1 MNGMRPISAA
11 RLAIEA
17 EGHRHLVNRGWLRFL
32 HLENMPSLFTLLG
45 YCLKLTLLDVSGR
58 KNALDVQVERVDIA
72 LPGLPKG
79 FEGVKI
85 LFVSDLHIDG
95 QERLAEKLIGLIEAL
110 TYDYCLL
117 GGDYT
122 FRSDRESEVATSRMV
137 KIAAYLAGRTEV
149 YGILGNHDHYAMGEC
164 LNQCGVQMLINSSVC
179 LRRGGDIVHLVG
191 LDDWHYYHADDLAL
205 AEQEVPSDACRV
217 MLCHSPER
225 YNLVAK
231 AGYALYLAGH
241 THGGQICLPN
251 GYAPATCATIPRS
264 LVRGAWQWDDMQG
277 YTSRGCGTSG
287 LPFRFFCPPEI
298 TLITLRCEAGA
309 GEATSD

>member
-1 MNGMRPISAA
+1 MNGMRPIGAT
-11 RLAIEA
+11 RLAIEG
-17 EGHRHLVNRGWLRFL
+17 EGHPHLVKRGWLRFL
-32 HLENMPSLFTLLG
+32 HIENMPPLVAFLG
-45 YCLKLTLLDVSGR
+45 YCLKLMLLDVPGR
-58 KNALDVQVERVDIA
+58 KNALDVQVERVEIS
-72 LPGLPKG
+72 LPGLPEG
-79 FEGVKI
+79 FDGVRL

-110 TYDYCLL
+110 IYDYCLL

-137 KIAAYLAGRTEV
+137 KIATYLAGRTEV

-164 LNQCGVQMLINSSVC
+164 LNQCGVKMLINSNVFLES
-179 LRRGGDIVHLVG
+179 GGDSLYLVG
-191 LDDWHYYHADDLAL
+191 LDDWHYYHADDLEL
-205 AEQEVPSDACRV
+205 AQQDIPPDAFRV

-225 YNLVAK
+225 YERVAHG
-231 AGYALYLAGH
+231 GYALYLTGH

-251 GYAPATCATIPRS
+251 GFAPATCATVPRS
-264 LVRGAWQWDDMQG
+264 MVRGTWQYGAMKG

-298 TLITLRCEAGA
+298 TLITLRCEAEA